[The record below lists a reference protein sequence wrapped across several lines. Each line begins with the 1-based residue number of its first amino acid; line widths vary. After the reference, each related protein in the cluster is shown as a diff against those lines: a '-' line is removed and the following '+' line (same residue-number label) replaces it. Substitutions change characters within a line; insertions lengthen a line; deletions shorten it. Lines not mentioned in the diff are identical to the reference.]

1 MVLGSG
7 LVIGCDALSKL
18 LTESYPVEQVLGLRQ
33 LIATVPLVIFALF
46 SGGIRCLKP
55 INVTGQLIRGI
66 LFCIATW
73 LVILSL
79 KYLPLPTVNS
89 IGFSAPI
96 LVAALS
102 MASLKEQVGLAR
114 WIAIILGFIGVLLIV
129 RPGSSSFTWALLL
142 PVCLALCNGVRDIY
156 TRRLTRTETSVN
168 ILFWSSIVVLL
179 VSLPSAPLTWKVLDL
194 AGVSIFVLSGLLFAA
209 AHMTMIEAFRF
220 GRAAAISSYRYS
232 ALIWSVLFAYL
243 IWEHL
248 PNIFVLIG
256 MALIAGGSIFMLRQE
271 VRHGS

>member
-79 KYLPLPTVNS
+79 KHLPLPTVNS

-96 LVAALS
+96 VVAALS
-102 MASLKEQVGLAR
+102 MASLKEQVGLALDR
-114 WIAIILGFIGVLLIV
+114 YHNGFHWRIIDHTPRQRFLYV
-129 RPGSSSFTWALLL
+129 GSIT
-142 PVCLALCNGVRDIY
+142 
-156 TRRLTRTETSVN
+156 
-168 ILFWSSIVVLL
+168 
-179 VSLPSAPLTWKVLDL
+179 
-194 AGVSIFVLSGLLFAA
+194 AGVPCS
-209 AHMTMIEAFRF
+209 M
-220 GRAAAISSYRYS
+220 
-232 ALIWSVLFAYL
+232 
-243 IWEHL
+243 
-248 PNIFVLIG
+248 
-256 MALIAGGSIFMLRQE
+256 
-271 VRHGS
+271 